1 MVIDLIIRLIQEAN
15 QRSQQAQQEAVR
27 QRAAAEGIPMA
38 MPAQTGPKKKK
49 KKKKQ
54 RAEQS
59 VEGPQRPR
67 QAKRAPS
74 AQTEEALVPV
84 AAPPEATDP
93 RRLFILSEILGP
105 PVALRDE
112 EDY

>member
-38 MPAQTGPKKKK
+38 MPVEPGPKKKK

-54 RAEQS
+54 RREES

-67 QAKRAPS
+67 QEQRTAAP
-74 AQTEEALVPV
+74 AEEAPV
-84 AAPPEATDP
+84 HAAASTEATDP
-93 RRLFILSEILGP
+93 RRLFVLSEIIGP